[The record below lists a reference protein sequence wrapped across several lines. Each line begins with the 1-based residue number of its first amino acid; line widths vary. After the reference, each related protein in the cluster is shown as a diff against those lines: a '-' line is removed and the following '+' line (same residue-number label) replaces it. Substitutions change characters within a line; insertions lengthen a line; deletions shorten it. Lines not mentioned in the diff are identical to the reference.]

1 MSKTFV
7 LRPHALLSSS
17 NSTLKFGP
25 ENVVVI
31 PMSVLDEI
39 NQMKN
44 LSLEKAKIRR
54 EIFEYIRT
62 FNFKELSYGGVKQKN
77 GSLLKVVKNFKDVS
91 LGKWDDD
98 SMLTLFQ
105 KRTLKVCSGLKKE
118 STNVV
123 ILVTNNPC
131 LQMIAEDIGVK
142 AENFKDETFPRLQE
156 QYTGRLTIHD
166 VSEESIDSFF
176 ANDSIKID
184 EIPSL
189 KNYVVYENQYVV
201 LHYLGTDNNGYT
213 TSKMAYGKIIGH
225 NIIPIIMHERAPYG
239 IEPMNDGQRLLINA
253 LYDEAPLTVVK
264 GNAGTGKTFC
274 TLAVALD
281 ELHNKTYDR
290 ILVTR
295 KADFSKIGFLPGEIE
310 NKMNP
315 YLAGIKDNL
324 NILINGTKS
333 QKASK
338 SSEFSKKTS
347 YESGEY
353 YFEKGN
359 IQIQAIELLR
369 GRSIVNTFFII
380 DETQN
385 IEPDLIKTIIT
396 RAGKG
401 SKFVFLGDPTQID
414 NPNLTERYN
423 GLVYL
428 SEKMK
433 GSKFCTQISLM
444 DDESVRSELA
454 RYAAQIF

>member
-1 MSKTFV
+1 MTKTFV
-7 LRPHALLSSS
+7 LRPNALLSSA
-17 NSTLKFGP
+17 NSTLKFGS

-31 PMSVLDEI
+31 PLSVLDEI

-54 EIFEYIRT
+54 EIFEYIRR
-62 FNFKELSYGGVKQKN
+62 FNFKELSYGGVKQEN

-98 SMLTLFQ
+98 SMLTSFQ
-105 KRTLKVCSGLKKE
+105 KRTLKVCTGLKKE
-118 STNVV
+118 NANVV

-131 LQMIAEDIGVK
+131 LQMVAEDIGVK

-176 ANDSIKID
+176 ANDGIRIH
-184 EIPSL
+184 EIPAL
-189 KNYVVYENQYVV
+189 ENYTVYENQYVV

-213 TSKMAYGKIIGH
+213 TPKTAYGKIVDTM
-225 NIIPIIMHERAPYG
+225 IIPINMHERQPYD
-239 IEPMNDGQRLLINA
+239 IRPLNDGQRLLLNA
-253 LYDEAPLTVVK
+253 LYDQAPLTVVK

-281 ELHNKTYDR
+281 ELRSKTYDR

-295 KADFSKIGFLPGEIE
+295 KADFSKIGFLPGELE

-315 YLAGIKDNL
+315 YLAGVKDNL
-324 NILINGTKS
+324 NILINGTNSTKG
-333 QKASK
+333 KPN
-338 SSEFSKKTS
+338 
-347 YESGEY
+347 YETGEY
-353 YFEKGN
+353 YFQRGN

-414 NPNLTERYN
+414 NPALTERYN

-433 GSKFCTQISLM
+433 GSKFCTQVCLM

>member
-1 MSKTFV
+1 MTKTFV
-7 LRPHALLSSS
+7 LRPNALLSSS
-17 NSTLKFGP
+17 EATLRFGKN
-25 ENVVVI
+25 NVVVI
-31 PMSVLDEI
+31 PMAVIDEV

-54 EIFEYIRT
+54 ELFEYLRG
-62 FNFKELSYGGVKQKN
+62 FNFSELSTDGVKQKN
-77 GSLLKVVKNFKDVS
+77 GSLLKIVKNFKEQK
-91 LGKWDDD
+91 LGIWEED
-98 SMLTLFQ
+98 SNLSNFQ
-105 KRTLKVCSGLKKE
+105 KRTLRVCNGLKQKG
-118 STNVV
+118 SIV

-131 LQMIAEDIGVK
+131 LQMIAEDIGIK

-156 QYTGRLTIHD
+156 QYTGRIEIDNVPKETID
-166 VSEESIDSFF
+166 FF
-176 ANDSIKID
+176 YKNDSIKVSA
-184 EIPSL
+184 IPAL
-189 KNYVVYENQYVV
+189 NTYILYENQYIAM
-201 LHYLGTDNNGYT
+201 HYLETCEGTAT
-213 TSKMAYGKIIGH
+213 VKVAFGKIIGDCITVI
-225 NIIPIIMHERAPYG
+225 NMHERNPYG
-239 IEPMNDGQRLLINA
+239 ISAMNDGQRFLINA
-253 LYDEAPLTVVK
+253 LYDSAPLTVVK

-281 ELHNKTYDR
+281 ELKNNTYDR

-310 NKMNP
+310 NKMSP
-315 YLAGIKDNL
+315 YLAGVKDNL
-324 NILINGTKS
+324 SILLNGSRGAKKGFTKS
-333 QKASK
+333 NPD
-338 SSEFSKKTS
+338 
-347 YESGEY
+347 YEDGGY
-353 YFEKGN
+353 YFENGS

-369 GRSIVNTFFII
+369 GRSIVNTLFII

-433 GSKFCTQISLM
+433 GSKFCTQVSLM
-444 DDESVRSELA
+444 DDESVRSDLA